1 MHELGAVPRHV
12 ASSGVYPGGSWRAL
26 ELGPGYL
33 PAAGV
38 CTTRKGEEKD
48 LDFIGQGPLKW
59 GRRTPAGA
67 KDDFL
72 GYWKELLDLIL
83 CAFNLMLR
91 KYIFVYH
98 DECTISFVT
107 GAI

>member
-1 MHELGAVPRHV
+1 MRLLEGPGA
-12 ASSGVYPGGSWRAL
+12 GSWVSFCR
-26 ELGPGYL
+26 LGDEPPG
-33 PAAGV
+33 
-38 CTTRKGEEKD
+38 KGKEKD
-48 LDFIGQGPLKW
+48 LDFIGQEPLKW
-59 GRRTPAGA
+59 GRRTPAGT

-91 KYIFVYH
+91 KYIFDYH

-107 GAI
+107 GGI

>member
-1 MHELGAVPRHV
+1 MSRGLCPGTWPAVAFTRE
-12 ASSGVYPGGSWRAL
+12 APGGPWSWV
-26 ELGPGYL
+26 LGIFLQLGDVPPG
-33 PAAGV
+33 
-38 CTTRKGEEKD
+38 KGKEKD

-59 GRRTPAGA
+59 GRRTLAGA